1 MVTRGV
7 GSMDA
12 NEELNFIKEHRAG
25 VLSLVDGDR
34 PYSVPLEH
42 YFDGKSLHF
51 IISSR
56 ERQRK
61 INCIK
66 NNANACFVIYDSRR
80 NQPEIVSKGILCRSV
95 IIEGKISLHV
105 KEIAKADRKI
115 KLQMLKLDVEKI
127 GNWICPSQTCDWQT
141 PWFARY
147 PELVMAD

>member
-12 NEELNFIKEHRAG
+12 NEELNFIKEHKAG

-56 ERQRK
+56 ENQRK

-127 GNWICPSQTCDWQT
+127 GNWICPRQTCDWQT